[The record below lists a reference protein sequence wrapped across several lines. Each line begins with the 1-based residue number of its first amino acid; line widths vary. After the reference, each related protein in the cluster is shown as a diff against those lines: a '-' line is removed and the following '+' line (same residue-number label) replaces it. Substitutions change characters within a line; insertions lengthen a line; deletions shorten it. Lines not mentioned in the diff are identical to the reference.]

1 MSTSRLTRFGVS
13 MSEEL
18 LQEFDQFINEKGY
31 NNRSEAVRDLVRDV
45 IVQHEWTKDDQVV
58 AGSILIFY
66 DHHQK
71 NLVNEIIDIQHNYH
85 DHILGTSHYHIDHH
99 NCLEIIIVKGQAGL
113 LKKLSNSLTIL
124 KGVKYCK
131 LTVSP

>member
-18 LQEFDQFINEKGY
+18 LQQFDQFINEKGY
-31 NNRSEAVRDLVRDV
+31 DNRSEAVRDLVRDV
-45 IVQHEWTKDDQVV
+45 IVQHKWTKDDQVV

-71 NLVNEIIDIQHNYH
+71 NLVNEIVDIQHSFH
-85 DHILGTSHYHIDHH
+85 DLILGTSHYHIDHH
-99 NCLEIIIVKGQAGL
+99 NCLEIIIVKGQAGI

-124 KGVKYCK
+124 KGVNYCK